1 MATNSNE
8 NNIVKRDGID
18 SATDSISSEINHQHA
33 NLTANRHVELGKS
46 IVKNPLPP
54 LHKAVFT
61 STKVLMAAFTVRG
74 IESEITALED
84 TWPVWS
90 AKELMDNPFEWL
102 NDFYPDSPKQDR
114 KIILRVWPIDIG
126 VRIAVRNSNVDNI
139 TVFENLALTFDFG
152 VWYSSKR
159 NQHKGGPGAQGDA
172 LKRIFKMGYASWTS
186 GYGQTVLLKIR
197 L

>member
-61 STKVLMAAFTVRG
+61 STKVLMASLHGQGHRIRDNGPRRYMACMVREG
-74 IESEITALED
+74 TD
-84 TWPVWS
+84 
-90 AKELMDNPFEWL
+90 
-102 NDFYPDSPKQDR
+102 
-114 KIILRVWPIDIG
+114 G
-126 VRIAVRNSNVDNI
+126 
-139 TVFENLALTFDFG
+139 
-152 VWYSSKR
+152 
-159 NQHKGGPGAQGDA
+159 
-172 LKRIFKMGYASWTS
+172 
-186 GYGQTVLLKIR
+186 
-197 L
+197 